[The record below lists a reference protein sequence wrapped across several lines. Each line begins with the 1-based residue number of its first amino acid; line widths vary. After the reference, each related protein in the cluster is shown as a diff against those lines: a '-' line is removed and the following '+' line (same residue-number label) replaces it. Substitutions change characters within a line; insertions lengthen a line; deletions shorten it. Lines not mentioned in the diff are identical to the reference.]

1 MKGFIMKK
9 LVFNIGFSVLLYCNS
24 VFAEGETPLIVND
37 PELHAGQATVI
48 GKMVDSIKKYEEI
61 ISKAQNQI
69 NQLQKVNN
77 MINTTNSLI
86 SSSAITLANPMQVI
100 QNAQYQIESI
110 KYNYENLKQ
119 SIKNWNARDLLR
131 NKYLQQQCPFF
142 DFNKLTNN
150 KIVNLSNLNN
160 AITKTGKQTAQMK
173 DMQNLIQALSN
184 NGYENLQSLAGQLS
198 GRDMGLI
205 LCEQLNRYENQTKEQ
220 NYSIEESEAIMNN
233 NWNKVKE
240 IRAKRAIENIKQKIK
255 TNQQLATK
263 INPLLVRL
271 NDIKEQLGVSDPTA
285 NHNKQGIKY
294 CQENKENGTCNPIL
308 FKKDRLNN
316 ELEQEIQTLTLDLS
330 KAPNK
335 DAQSQAYANFN
346 QRIRLLTIKYL
357 KEITNQM
364 LFLNQTMAMQS
375 SLMAS
380 IYQMDYG
387 MLNTNK
393 SIAMTNARNRDEIC
407 KATKCQVFNTTSD
420 IEIDEQGRPQMF

>member
-1 MKGFIMKK
+1 MKK

-61 ISKAQNQI
+61 ISKAQAQI

-119 SIKNWNARDLLR
+119 SIENWNARDLLR
-131 NKYLQQQCPFF
+131 NKYLQQQCSFF

-160 AITKTGKQTAQMK
+160 AITKTGKQTAQVK

-184 NGYENLQSLAGQLS
+184 NGYENLQSLTGQLS
-198 GRDMGLI
+198 ARDMGLI
-205 LCEQLNRYENQTKEQ
+205 LCEELNRYENQTKEQ
-220 NYSIEESEAIMNN
+220 NYSIDESEAIINN
-233 NWNKVKE
+233 NWDKVKE

-271 NDIKEQLGVSDPTA
+271 NDMKEQLGVSDPTA

-308 FKKDRLNN
+308 FEKDRLNN

-375 SLMAS
+375 EIIAD
-380 IYQMDYG
+380 IYKTDYG
-387 MLNTNK
+387 FNTNLKGTK
-393 SIAMTNARNRDEIC
+393 STQYQTR
-407 KATKCQVFNTTSD
+407 
-420 IEIDEQGRPQMF
+420 EQILGKVKINQFGFPETAPD

>member
-1 MKGFIMKK
+1 MKK

-48 GKMVDSIKKYEEI
+48 GKMVDSIRKYEEI
-61 ISKAQNQI
+61 ISKAQAQI

-119 SIKNWNARDLLR
+119 SIENWNARDLLR

-160 AITKTGKQTAQMK
+160 AITKTGKQTAQVK

-184 NGYENLQSLAGQLS
+184 NGYENLQSFAGQLS

-205 LCEQLNRYENQTKEQ
+205 LCEELIKDENQARYNQLSAEASLDILNG
-220 NYSIEESEAIMNN
+220 NYQAYKMKIFQQDAMKLTERI
-233 NWNKVKE
+233 KKQKE
-240 IRAKRAIENIKQKIK
+240 INAKADYLKHRLADI
-255 TNQQLATK
+255 QQ
-263 INPLLVRL
+263 
-271 NDIKEQLGVSDPTA
+271 QLGVTDPTA

-294 CQENKENGTCNPIL
+294 CKENKENGTCTPL
-308 FKKDRLNN
+308 ALEKTRLDN

-346 QRIRLLTIKYL
+346 QSIRLLTIKYL

-364 LFLNQTMAMQS
+364 LFLNQTMAVQS
-375 SLMAS
+375 EIIAD
-380 IYQMDYG
+380 IYKTDYG
-387 MLNTNK
+387 FNTNLKGTK
-393 SIAMTNARNRDEIC
+393 STQYQTREQILDKVKTNQFGFPEIAPD
-407 KATKCQVFNTTSD
+407 
-420 IEIDEQGRPQMF
+420 

>member
-1 MKGFIMKK
+1 M
-9 LVFNIGFSVLLYCNS
+9 LLCCKS

-61 ISKAQNQI
+61 ISKAQAQI

-86 SSSAITLANPMQVI
+86 SGSAITLANPMQVI

-110 KYNYENLKQ
+110 RYNYENLKQ
-119 SIKNWNARDLLR
+119 SIENWNAQNLLR

-142 DFNKLTNN
+142 NFNKLTNN

-160 AITKTGKQTAQMK
+160 AITKTGEQTTRMR
-173 DMQNLIQALSN
+173 DMQNLIQALSS
-184 NGYENLQSLAGQLS
+184 NGYENMQSLAGQLS

-205 LCEQLNRYENQTKEQ
+205 LCEELIKDENQARYNQLSAEASLDILNG
-220 NYSIEESEAIMNN
+220 NYQAYKMKMFQQDAMKLTERI
-233 NWNKVKE
+233 KKQQE
-240 IRAKRAIENIKQKIK
+240 IQAKADYLKHRLADI
-255 TNQQLATK
+255 QQH
-263 INPLLVRL
+263 
-271 NDIKEQLGVSDPTA
+271 LGVTNPSA
-285 NHNKQGIKY
+285 NHNKQGIECCK
-294 CQENKENGTCNPIL
+294 ENKENGTCTPL
-308 FKKDRLNN
+308 ALEKTRLDND
-316 ELEQEIQTLTLDLS
+316 LEQEIQTLTQDLS

-346 QRIRLLTIKYL
+346 QRVRLLTVKYL

-375 SLMAS
+375 EIMADDYFKRYSNGYNTPKSHEYEELEQERINQRGRARRYFQNPNVKFDQFGFPIFS
-380 IYQMDYG
+380 IW
-387 MLNTNK
+387 
-393 SIAMTNARNRDEIC
+393 E
-407 KATKCQVFNTTSD
+407 
-420 IEIDEQGRPQMF
+420 

>member
-1 MKGFIMKK
+1 MKK
-9 LVFNIGFSVLLYCNS
+9 LVFNIGFNVLLYCNS

-61 ISKAQNQI
+61 ISKAQAQI

-119 SIKNWNARDLLR
+119 SIENWNARDLLR

-150 KIVNLSNLNN
+150 KIANLSNLNN
-160 AITKTGKQTAQMK
+160 AITKTGKQTAQVK

-205 LCEQLNRYENQTKEQ
+205 LCEQLIKDENQARYNQLSAEASLDILNG
-220 NYSIEESEAIMNN
+220 NYQAYKMKIFQQDAMKLTERI
-233 NWNKVKE
+233 KKQKE
-240 IRAKRAIENIKQKIK
+240 INAKADYLKHRLADI
-255 TNQQLATK
+255 QQ
-263 INPLLVRL
+263 
-271 NDIKEQLGVSDPTA
+271 QLGVTDPTA
-285 NHNKQGIKY
+285 NHNNQGIQY
-294 CQENKENGTCNPIL
+294 CKENKENGTCTPL
-308 FKKDRLNN
+308 ALEKTRLDN

-346 QRIRLLTIKYL
+346 QSIRLLTIKYL

-375 SLMAS
+375 EIIAD
-380 IYQMDYG
+380 IYKTDHG
-387 MLNTNK
+387 FNTNLKGTK
-393 SIAMTNARNRDEIC
+393 STKYQTREQILGKVKTNQFGFPEIAPD
-407 KATKCQVFNTTSD
+407 
-420 IEIDEQGRPQMF
+420 

>member
-1 MKGFIMKK
+1 MKK
-9 LVFNIGFSVLLYCNS
+9 LVFNIGFSVLLYYNS

-61 ISKAQNQI
+61 ISKAQAQI

-100 QNAQYQIESI
+100 QDAQYQIKSI

-119 SIKNWNARDLLR
+119 SIENWNARDLLR

-150 KIVNLSNLNN
+150 KIVNLSDLNN
-160 AITKTGKQTAQMK
+160 AITKTGKQTAQVK

-184 NGYENLQSLAGQLS
+184 NSYENLQSLAGQLS

-205 LCEQLNRYENQTKEQ
+205 LCEELIKDENQARYNQLSAEASLDILNG
-220 NYSIEESEAIMNN
+220 NYQAYKMKIFQQDAMKLTERI
-233 NWNKVKE
+233 KKQKE
-240 IRAKRAIENIKQKIK
+240 INAKAYYLKHRLTDI
-255 TNQQLATK
+255 QQ
-263 INPLLVRL
+263 
-271 NDIKEQLGVSDPTA
+271 QLGVTDSTA
-285 NHNKQGIKY
+285 NHNKQGLQY
-294 CQENKENGTCNPIL
+294 CKENKENGTCTPL
-308 FKKDRLNN
+308 ALEKTRLDN
-316 ELEQEIQTLTLDLS
+316 ELDLEIQTLTQDLS

-346 QRIRLLTIKYL
+346 QRVKLLTIRYL

-364 LFLNQTMAMQS
+364 LFLNQTMAMQIEII
-375 SLMAS
+375 AD
-380 IYQMDYG
+380 IYKTNYG
-387 MLNTNK
+387 FNTNLKGAK
-393 SIAMTNARNRDEIC
+393 STKYQTREQILSKVKTNQFGFPEIAPN
-407 KATKCQVFNTTSD
+407 
-420 IEIDEQGRPQMF
+420 

>member
-1 MKGFIMKK
+1 
-9 LVFNIGFSVLLYCNS
+9 
-24 VFAEGETPLIVND
+24 
-37 PELHAGQATVI
+37 
-48 GKMVDSIKKYEEI
+48 YEEI
-61 ISKAQNQI
+61 ISKAQAQV

-119 SIKNWNARDLLR
+119 SIENWNARDLLR

-150 KIVNLSNLNN
+150 KIVNLNNLNN
-160 AITKTGKQTAQMK
+160 AITKTGKQTAQVK

-184 NGYENLQSLAGQLS
+184 NSYENLQSLAGQLS

-205 LCEQLNRYENQTKEQ
+205 LCEQLIKDENQARYNQLSAEASLDILNG
-220 NYSIEESEAIMNN
+220 NYQAYKMKIFQQDAMKLTERI
-233 NWNKVKE
+233 KKQKE
-240 IRAKRAIENIKQKIK
+240 INVKADYLKHRLADI
-255 TNQQLATK
+255 QQ
-263 INPLLVRL
+263 
-271 NDIKEQLGVSDPTA
+271 QLGVTDPTA
-285 NHNKQGIKY
+285 NHNNQGIQY
-294 CQENKENGTCNPIL
+294 CKENKENGTCTPL
-308 FKKDRLNN
+308 ALEKTRLDN
-316 ELEQEIQTLTLDLS
+316 ELEQEIQILTLDLS

-375 SLMAS
+375 EIIAD
-380 IYQMDYG
+380 IYKTDYG
-387 MLNTNK
+387 FNTNLKGTK
-393 SIAMTNARNRDEIC
+393 STQYQTREQILGKVKTNQFGFPEIAPD
-407 KATKCQVFNTTSD
+407 
-420 IEIDEQGRPQMF
+420 

>member
-1 MKGFIMKK
+1 
-9 LVFNIGFSVLLYCNS
+9 
-24 VFAEGETPLIVND
+24 
-37 PELHAGQATVI
+37 
-48 GKMVDSIKKYEEI
+48 
-61 ISKAQNQI
+61 
-69 NQLQKVNN
+69 
-77 MINTTNSLI
+77 
-86 SSSAITLANPMQVI
+86 MQVI

-119 SIKNWNARDLLR
+119 SIENWNARDLLR

-160 AITKTGKQTAQMK
+160 AITKTGKQTAQVK

-198 GRDMGLI
+198 GRDMSLI
-205 LCEQLNRYENQTKEQ
+205 LCEELNRYENQTKEQ
-220 NYSIEESEAIMNN
+220 NDSIEESEAIINN

-240 IRAKRAIENIKQKIK
+240 IRVKRAIENIKQKIK

-346 QRIRLLTIKYL
+346 QRVRLLTIRYL

-375 SLMAS
+375 EIIAD
-380 IYQMDYG
+380 IYKTDYG
-387 MLNTNK
+387 FNTNLKGTK
-393 SIAMTNARNRDEIC
+393 STQYQTREQILGKAKTNQFGFPEIAPD
-407 KATKCQVFNTTSD
+407 
-420 IEIDEQGRPQMF
+420 

>member
-1 MKGFIMKK
+1 MKK

-61 ISKAQNQI
+61 ISKAQAQI

-100 QNAQYQIESI
+100 QNAQYQIKSI

-119 SIKNWNARDLLR
+119 SIENWNARDLLR

-160 AITKTGKQTAQMK
+160 AITKTGKQTAQVK

-205 LCEQLNRYENQTKEQ
+205 LCEELIKDENQARYNQLSAEASLDILNG
-220 NYSIEESEAIMNN
+220 NYPAYKMKIFQQDAMKLTEKI
-233 NWNKVKE
+233 KKQKE
-240 IRAKRAIENIKQKIK
+240 INAKADYLKYRLDDI
-255 TNQQLATK
+255 QQ
-263 INPLLVRL
+263 
-271 NDIKEQLGVSDPTA
+271 QLGVTDSTA
-285 NHNKQGIKY
+285 NHNKQGIHY
-294 CQENKENGTCNPIL
+294 CKENKENGTCTPL
-308 FKKDRLNN
+308 ALEKTRLDN
-316 ELEQEIQTLTLDLS
+316 ELDLEIQTLTQDLS

-364 LFLNQTMAMQS
+364 FFLNQTMAMQGEII
-375 SLMAS
+375 AD
-380 IYQMDYG
+380 IYKTDYG
-387 MLNTNK
+387 FNTNLKGAK
-393 SIAMTNARNRDEIC
+393 STQYQTREQILGKVKTNQFGFPEIAPN
-407 KATKCQVFNTTSD
+407 
-420 IEIDEQGRPQMF
+420 

>member
-1 MKGFIMKK
+1 MKK

-86 SSSAITLANPMQVI
+86 SGSAITLANPMQVI

-119 SIKNWNARDLLR
+119 SIENWNARDLLR

-150 KIVNLSNLNN
+150 KIVNLNNLNN
-160 AITKTGKQTAQMK
+160 AITKTGKQTAQVK

-205 LCEQLNRYENQTKEQ
+205 LCEELIKDENQARYNQLSAEASLNILNG
-220 NYSIEESEAIMNN
+220 NYQAYKMKIFQQDAMKITERI
-233 NWNKVKE
+233 KKQQE
-240 IRAKRAIENIKQKIK
+240 INAKANYLKHRLADI
-255 TNQQLATK
+255 QQ
-263 INPLLVRL
+263 
-271 NDIKEQLGVSDPTA
+271 QLGVTDSTA
-285 NHNKQGIKY
+285 NHNKQGIHY
-294 CQENKENGTCNPIL
+294 CKENKENGTCTPL
-308 FKKDRLNN
+308 ALEKTRLDN
-316 ELEQEIQTLTLDLS
+316 ELDLEIQTLTQDLS

-346 QRIRLLTIKYL
+346 QSIRLLTIKYL

-364 LFLNQTMAMQS
+364 LFLNQTMAVQS
-375 SLMAS
+375 EIIAD
-380 IYQMDYG
+380 IYKTDYG
-387 MLNTNK
+387 FNTNLKGTK
-393 SIAMTNARNRDEIC
+393 STQYQTREQILGKVKTNQFGFPEIA
-407 KATKCQVFNTTSD
+407 SD
-420 IEIDEQGRPQMF
+420 